1 MPTPPTPKPPEP
13 PPRYHARQQLGS
25 DALYPGMVTARLA
38 VMTMAQWQRVE
49 AFLKEEGFR
58 PY

>member
-1 MPTPPTPKPPEP
+1 MAVKIVLPPEP

-38 VMTMAQWQRVE
+38 VMSLAEW
-49 AFLKEEGFR
+49 KELEQILLARGYK

>member
-1 MPTPPTPKPPEP
+1 MLTPPPKSEP

-38 VMTMAQWQRVE
+38 VMSLEQWQRVE
-49 AFLKEEGFR
+49 AFLKREGFK

>member
-1 MPTPPTPKPPEP
+1 MNPTPPRPEP
-13 PPRYHARQQLGS
+13 PPRCHARQQLGS

-38 VMTMAQWQRVE
+38 VMSLAQWQRVE
-49 AFLKEEGFR
+49 AFLFEEGFK